1 MWYVI
6 EGYDGT
12 DVLAA
17 RLASRPAHLARLQA
31 LQDEGRLL
39 LAGPCPAIDSEDPG
53 PAGFSGSVVIA
64 AFADPCPGLGRR
76 RSVRGGRC
84 LRPRPG
90 PSVPQGP
97 AVNRVERIRQALQEA
112 LDPELL
118 EVKDDS
124 HRHAGHEGARDG
136 RGHFKVHVVS
146 AAFEGKLPLA
156 RHRAVYAALGT
167 MMETDIH
174 ALSIRAETPVKN
186 R

>member
-1 MWYVI
+1 M
-6 EGYDGT
+6 
-12 DVLAA
+12 
-17 RLASRPAHLARLQA
+17 
-31 LQDEGRLL
+31 
-39 LAGPCPAIDSEDPG
+39 
-53 PAGFSGSVVIA
+53 
-64 AFADPCPGLGRR
+64 
-76 RSVRGGRC
+76 
-84 LRPRPG
+84 
-90 PSVPQGP
+90 
-97 AVNRVERIRQALQEA
+97 NRVERIREALQQA

-146 AAFEGKLPLA
+146 AVFEGKLPLA

>member
-1 MWYVI
+1 M
-6 EGYDGT
+6 
-12 DVLAA
+12 
-17 RLASRPAHLARLQA
+17 
-31 LQDEGRLL
+31 
-39 LAGPCPAIDSEDPG
+39 
-53 PAGFSGSVVIA
+53 
-64 AFADPCPGLGRR
+64 
-76 RSVRGGRC
+76 
-84 LRPRPG
+84 
-90 PSVPQGP
+90 
-97 AVNRVERIRQALQEA
+97 NRVERIRQALQQA

-174 ALSIRAETPVKN
+174 ALSIRADTPVKN